1 MNEAGEVVGLS
12 GTQGFSWKGGVM
24 TALGITSYE
33 GLAVNNRGQIVGMDR
48 AQGRGFL
55 WSEGVIY
62 YVPTLGG
69 ANSAL
74 RAIND
79 AGQAVGWSMDAN
91 GNTQAIMYE
100 IGSGV
105 TELGTLGGAMSQATA
120 INASGQIAGYAATSD
135 SAHAFL
141 WQAGTMRDLG
151 DLGGGWS
158 EDVSAVSDAGQVI
171 GESGTAAGMTHAF
184 LWESGTMQDLGTL
197 GGVNALPYAINAAGQ
212 VAGVSYTRTT
222 GSPLLPHAFL
232 WEAGTMR
239 DLGTLGGAATSVYSN
254 RRCLNDAGEMVGDS
268 QTSSGEFHAFW
279 WHGGTMQDLGTPG
292 VPDTAAVGINRAH
305 QIFGKITTS
314 DGRVR
319 GFFYDP
325 AACAPGGR

>member
-1 MNEAGEVVGLS
+1 MDR
-12 GTQGFSWKGGVM
+12 TQGF
-24 TALGITSYE
+24 
-33 GLAVNNRGQIVGMDR
+33 
-48 AQGRGFL
+48 RGFL
-55 WSEGVIY
+55 WSDGVIY

-69 ANSAL
+69 ASSAL

-105 TELGTLGGAMSQATA
+105 TALGTLGGVMSQATA
-120 INASGQIAGYAATSD
+120 INASGQIAGVSATGD

-158 EDVSAVSDAGQVI
+158 QDVYAISDAGQVI
-171 GESGTAAGMTHAF
+171 GISGTAAGKTHPF

-197 GGVNALPYAINAAGQ
+197 GGDMASAYAVNTAGQ
-212 VAGVSYTRTT
+212 VAGTSLLTKT
-222 GSPLLPHAFL
+222 GSILDTIRHSFL

-239 DLGTLGGAATSVYSN
+239 DLGTFGGAVTWVN
-254 RRCLNDAGEMVGDS
+254 TRRCLNEAGEVVGQS
-268 QTSSGEFHAFW
+268 STSSGEFHAFW

-292 VPDTAAVGINRAH
+292 VSSTAVGINRAH
-305 QIFGKITTS
+305 QIFGTW
-314 DGRVR
+314 GQR

-325 AACAPGGR
+325 GACAPGGP